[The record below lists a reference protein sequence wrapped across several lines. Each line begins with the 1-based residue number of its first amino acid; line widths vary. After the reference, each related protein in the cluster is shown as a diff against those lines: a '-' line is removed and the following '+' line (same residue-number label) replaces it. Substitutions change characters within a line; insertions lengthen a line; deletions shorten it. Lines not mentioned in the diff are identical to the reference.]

1 MRFLCRSLL
10 LAAIVVVTT
19 ATKQGQHTNKTFP
32 RCDSPIY
39 CEGPLLKTVQL
50 AKLYP
55 DSKTF
60 VDKPTSKPLDQV
72 IEAFEAMGD
81 NPSTDSI
88 RNFVDANFLEEG
100 TELQPVNL
108 SVKADLP
115 LLDKID
121 DLTYRGW
128 ASQIH
133 QYWSNL
139 TFKFDLN
146 QLCDGCVS
154 SILPVK
160 RPFVVPGGRFREF
173 YYWDSYFVIRG
184 LLVSELHNEAKDML
198 LNFLDFVEEY
208 GFIPNGARIY
218 YLNRS
223 QPPFLVEMIKAYYE
237 ATHDDDFI
245 KQALPTLDKEYS
257 FWMANKS
264 IDVNGHTLNQYR
276 VLNSSPRPES
286 YLEDYT
292 TAQNVTDKAR
302 LYGNLAT
309 GAESGWDYTS
319 RWFRYKDSQDGDYL
333 LKSLN
338 NDHIVPVDL
347 NALMWNMEATLS
359 EWHTSSRK
367 KKYYKR
373 QAAKRIEAMKEVLWD
388 EEDVSFY
395 DYNITSNG
403 LNREFT
409 PATLYPFW
417 LGAHHR
423 LSKEQ
428 MGQVLAQTQ
437 HWLEAYPGILTTSVY
452 NTSQQWDFPNGW
464 PPLQYIALRAMR
476 NVYDVTKDS
485 SIVDMIH
492 ALADRYLASAFC
504 SWYETG
510 GFVPG
515 ILQQMPNQTDVG
527 HMFEKFEV
535 TVIGDAGGG
544 GEYTVQAGFGWTNG
558 VALWIFDT
566 FSSGFSAPDCSDRA
580 DLVFPLS
587 S

>member
-1 MRFLCRSLL
+1 MI
-10 LAAIVVVTT
+10 A
-19 ATKQGQHTNKTFP
+19 
-32 RCDSPIY
+32 
-39 CEGPLLKTVQL
+39 
-50 AKLYP
+50 
-55 DSKTF
+55 
-60 VDKPTSKPLDQV
+60 
-72 IEAFEAMGD
+72 
-81 NPSTDSI
+81 
-88 RNFVDANFLEEG
+88 
-100 TELQPVNL
+100 
-108 SVKADLP
+108 
-115 LLDKID
+115 
-121 DLTYRGW
+121 
-128 ASQIH
+128 
-133 QYWSNL
+133 
-139 TFKFDLN
+139 
-146 QLCDGCVS
+146 
-154 SILPVK
+154 
-160 RPFVVPGGRFREF
+160 
-173 YYWDSYFVIRG
+173 
-184 LLVSELHNEAKDML
+184 
-198 LNFLDFVEEY
+198 
-208 GFIPNGARIY
+208 NGARIY

-223 QPPFLVEMIKAYYE
+223 QPPFLIEMIKAYYE

-276 VLNSSPRPES
+276 VINSAPRPES
-286 YLEDYT
+286 YAEDYT

-302 LYGNLAT
+302 LYSNLAT

-319 RWFRYKDSQDGDYL
+319 RWFRYKDSQDGNYL
-333 LKSLN
+333 LQSLN
-338 NDHIVPVDL
+338 NDNIVPVDL
-347 NALMWNMEATLS
+347 NALMWNMESTLS
-359 EWHTSSRK
+359 QWHTSSRK

-373 QAAKRIEAMKEVLWD
+373 QAAKRITAMKEVLWD

-395 DYNITSNG
+395 DYNMTSNG

-423 LSKEQ
+423 LNKEQ

-464 PPLQYIALRAMR
+464 PPLQYIALRAML

-485 SIVDMIH
+485 SITDMIH

-510 GFVPG
+510 GSVPG

-544 GEYTVQAGFGWTNG
+544 GE
-558 VALWIFDT
+558 
-566 FSSGFSAPDCSDRA
+566 CK
-580 DLVFPLS
+580 
-587 S
+587 